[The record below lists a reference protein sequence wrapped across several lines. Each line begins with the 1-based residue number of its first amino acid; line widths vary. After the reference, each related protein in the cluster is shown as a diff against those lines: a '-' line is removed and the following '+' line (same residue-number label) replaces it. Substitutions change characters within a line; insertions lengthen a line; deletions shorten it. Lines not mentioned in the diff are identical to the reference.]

1 MATRLYLT
9 TAGSTLSISGDASWE
24 QNTLNAGDRR
34 RLLSP
39 TRIGS
44 AFSTVVNNLGSGT
57 QDSLILQYVSPPL
70 EAQTVSGNVKA
81 IIRTLEG
88 IATANYRSQMLVR
101 IIGWD
106 GVTFRGTLLAHDAGA
121 LASEWSDTTL
131 TNRKFPV
138 NYAGAGGAL
147 TPVAAQQGDRLVVE
161 LGCRNHGGVS
171 ANATLDV
178 GDASL
183 TDLAEDE
190 VGTTQG
196 NPWIEFDND
205 LVFSDDWSSRRA
217 PGTDLISRV
226 GRFDQGGPEGRGE
239 SYALLSGIPD
249 GGRTDIVR
257 RGHTRALTQSSGQT
271 TGQPIYY
278 GSEPGLVEGGR
289 TTTLRSPIGG
299 GGFPSGSSA
308 VEKFK
313 MRALANPGPGYVT
326 WVVSGTPDFAGV
338 QAPGA
343 IQPGTVVVSDYWTE
357 V

>member
-9 TAGSTLSISGDASWE
+9 NVGSSLSVSADASWE
-24 QNTLNAGDRR
+24 NNPITSLDRR
-34 RLLSP
+34 RLMLPARVGSP
-39 TRIGS
+39 FAQYT
-44 AFSTVVNNLGSGT
+44 NNFGT
-57 QDSLILQYVSPPL
+57 AGQDSILIQFASLPL
-70 EAQTVSGNVKA
+70 AAQTVSGNVKA
-81 IIRTLEG
+81 IIRASEA
-88 IATANYRSQMLVR
+88 ATNGDFRSQMNIR
-101 IIGWD
+101 IVGWE
-106 GVTFRGTLLAHDAGA
+106 GNVFRGTLLAHGTGA
-121 LASEWSDTTL
+121 LASEWATTL

-147 TPVAAQQGDRLVVE
+147 TPVAAQLGDRLVVE
-161 LGCRNHGGVS
+161 VGFRCHGTNTNG
-171 ANATLDV
+171 TIDI

-190 VGTTQG
+190 VGTAQD

-205 LVFSDDWSSRRA
+205 LVFAEDWSGRRA
-217 PGTDLISRV
+217 SGSNYLSRL
-226 GRFDQGGPEGRGE
+226 GRFDQAGPEGYAE
-239 SYALLSGIPD
+239 SYALFGGIVE
-249 GGRTDIVR
+249 GSRTDIVR

-271 TGQPIYY
+271 IGQPIYY